1 MENNGGELEQIWGLT
16 KKTSKGSERAERK
29 QRAGGR
35 RWRRSTIARGA
46 ELGKE
51 SEVEWRLKKRMEG
64 AS

>member
-1 MENNGGELEQIWGLT
+1 MENNEGELERIWGLT

-29 QRAGGR
+29 KRAGGR
-35 RWRRSTIARGA
+35 RWRISTMARRA